1 MSKMESSPSLWAPR
15 HSGWRLAHHLL
26 ASFVLL
32 AFLAGS
38 GTYAL
43 LSQKSVLAT
52 GLLASALAVL
62 LGVVAAFRRSPAD
75 RAVVNMAVLTSSGPR
90 AATWFPMFRTSAKG
104 AAAIMGLSV
113 VILVAT
119 VSLSA
124 RLLLI
129 HNYEPRGLVLVLTA
143 LLLAIGVFVLNRGIR
158 MARLAVTAQEP
169 GSTSRAAALLS
180 IVHAAP
186 EKSIGTT
193 SLTSRRQI
201 HPATSPWANVD
212 RHGSWCCPTPRTTEP
227 QNPWS
232 SPFTSLPLTRISCTE
247 PSTTMRPMPMT
258 GPSWAPRRPWLD
270 CRDSCPRYSLPR
282 RPVGA

>member
-169 GSTSRAAALLS
+169 G
-180 IVHAAP
+180 VY
-186 EKSIGTT
+186 
-193 SLTSRRQI
+193 
-201 HPATSPWANVD
+201 
-212 RHGSWCCPTPRTTEP
+212 
-227 QNPWS
+227 
-232 SPFTSLPLTRISCTE
+232 LTRSRIVIHSSRGTRE
-247 PSTTMRPMPMT
+247 IYWNDVADIEAADP
-258 GPSWAPRRPWLD
+258 PRRKPLGKRGPAWVLV
-270 CRDSCPRYSLPR
+270 LPHAQNDGTSKPLVITVHELAANPDQLYR
-282 RPVGA
+282 AFNHYAAHADDRAELGTEEALARLQGLLPEV